1 MRCFRSCF
9 GNCKHKKIIKPCI
22 RSNKI
27 NSISPKTLQN
37 LLKTHENG
45 EAYVAII
52 NATKNAAQ
60 LEDVTNPITLIQES
74 KNKEEE
80 EEELNRS
87 SRKKVTFDDVNI
99 SSIVNE
105 RGLANEESANCL
117 AKICNNEKEK
127 EKANIK
133 EEEGNT
139 FSDSSESSYISYP
152 PSHRYHCCRNSDDEF
167 EAIDL
172 NDSSD
177 VEDDDANNNNEINDD
192 EVEFSENA
200 AMIQQEQSSESSL
213 FSLSIDSRKRNPTPE
228 IGEKEV
234 NSPLKLSAQS
244 TNFSATNRSQ
254 LSVLNPIQENENINI
269 LNLPNFRTST
279 TYCLQQEPSL
289 KQSTKQTKHQL
300 ENQITVDTSLSS
312 WLIESQDDD
321 TPNSKNNV
329 GDLVGNYSSSERTK
343 SLIRVEDRPIL
354 GELTVAELKHIANS
368 YSPRGTQSH
377 SPDENSIII
386 GTVGSY
392 LRHTGQATDP
402 DSASSRKGISS
413 NKTYALL
420 RKDKNNNNHSTP
432 FQARLERA
440 LDSGLAQ
447 A

>member
-1 MRCFRSCF
+1 MRCFKSCF
-9 GNCKHKKIIKPCI
+9 GNCKHKKIIKPCT
-22 RSNKI
+22 RSYNKI

-37 LLKTHENG
+37 LLRTHENG
-45 EAYVAII
+45 EASVAII
-52 NATKNAAQ
+52 NATKEEAQ
-60 LEDVTNPITLIQES
+60 LEDATNLINLIQES

-99 SSIVNE
+99 SSIINE
-105 RGLANEESANCL
+105 RGLANQESANCL
-117 AKICNNEKEK
+117 EEICKKEKEK
-127 EKANIK
+127 EKANVK
-133 EEEGNT
+133 EEEEEEEEGNT
-139 FSDSSESSYISYP
+139 FP

-192 EVEFSENA
+192 EIEFSENA

-228 IGEKEV
+228 MGEKEV
-234 NSPLKLSAQS
+234 NSPLKLSTQS
-244 TNFSATNRSQ
+244 INFSAKDRSQ
-254 LSVLNPIQENENINI
+254 LSVLNPIQEKENINI
-269 LNLPNFRTST
+269 LNLPNFRIST
-279 TYCLQQEPSL
+279 TCCVQQEPSL
-289 KQSTKQTKHQL
+289 KQSTKQTKRQE

-312 WLIESQDDD
+312 WLIESQDED

-343 SLIRVEDRPIL
+343 SRVRVEDRPIL

-368 YSPRGTQSH
+368 SSPRRLPTR
-377 SPDENSIII
+377 SPDEKKPIII

-392 LRHTGQATDP
+392 LRHTGQEATDS
-402 DSASSRKGISS
+402 DSASSCKGISS

-420 RKDKNNNNHSTP
+420 RKDRNNSSHSTP
-432 FQARLERA
+432 FQVRLERA
-440 LDSGLAQ
+440 LDSGLAR